1 MDTEAREQLANL
13 LNTIRWS
20 TLATVNTDGTP
31 LASEVAFVTWTNG
44 KLLVHLSQL
53 ARHTRNLLER
63 PHCSLSVAELDDGR
77 ADPQTLARTSL
88 QGHASVIN
96 RDAPR
101 YEIARDAYLA
111 RLPEAEP
118 RFDFGDFHLFELTV
132 SNGQFVGGFARAFK
146 ISAGDL

>member
-13 LNTIRWS
+13 VNAIRWS
-20 TLATVNTDGTP
+20 TLATVNADGTP
-31 LASEVAFVTWTNG
+31 LASEVAFVTWTNS
-44 KLLVHLSQL
+44 KFLVHLSQL

-77 ADPQTLARTSL
+77 ADPQTLARASL
-88 QGHASVIN
+88 QGQASVIR
-96 RDAPR
+96 RDAPN
-101 YEIARDAYLA
+101 YQAAKSAYLA
-111 RLPEAEP
+111 RLPQAEP

-132 SNGQFVGGFARAFK
+132 VSGQFVGGFARAFK